1 MNWWLPWRAEYP
13 PGAWRDDLLAG
24 LMVTVLIVPQSL
36 AYALLAGLP
45 PYTGLIASVLP
56 AVCYG
61 FLGRS
66 SVLAVG
72 PVAVTSLMTFSA
84 LSPLAAPATAAW
96 AQYAMWLALL
106 SGVLLMLL
114 GLLRFGFLSRLLSF
128 PVLSG
133 FSTAAALL
141 IVNSQWRSALGFSD
155 AGWHVPTA
163 ILGLMTVL
171 ILWGGKQLLSPWHWG
186 KVTVL
191 LLPVAWL

>member
-72 PVAVTSLMTFSA
+72 PVAV
-84 LSPLAAPATAAW
+84 
-96 AQYAMWLALL
+96 
-106 SGVLLMLL
+106 G
-114 GLLRFGFLSRLLSF
+114 
-128 PVLSG
+128 PVG
-133 FSTAAALL
+133 CWW
-141 IVNSQWRSALGFSD
+141 VGCWWVR
-155 AGWHVPTA
+155 
-163 ILGLMTVL
+163 TVL
-171 ILWGGKQLLSPWHWG
+171 PARRTRARACSS
-186 KVTVL
+186 
-191 LLPVAWL
+191 